1 MYRCNFYDLDN
12 LVMTLEIEGE
22 TRCDIL
28 KNILN
33 SELYQVG
40 DFIIEEYE
48 LDSIIFNFV
57 YGKMKENNDD
67 SYLDDNRSNEY
78 MYRLKSHAELG
89 LYLSPFLSENNK
101 EANSIDIFKFFC
113 QQIKEQFE
121 EDNDTLKIEYKIER
135 I

>member
-1 MYRCNFYDLDN
+1 MFRCNFYDLDH

-33 SELYQVG
+33 SEWDQVG
-40 DFIIEEYE
+40 DFIIEEWE

-57 YGKMKENNDD
+57 YGKMKENKDD
-67 SYLDDNRSNEY
+67 SYLDYNRSNEY
-78 MYRLKSHAELG
+78 MYRLKIHAKLG

-101 EANSIDIFKFFC
+101 ESNSIDILKFFC
-113 QQIKEQFE
+113 QEIKEQFE
-121 EDNDTLKIEYKIER
+121 LDNDTLKIKYKIEK